1 MDIQWTAKSFNELT
15 TTDLYE
21 IIVLREAVFVV
32 EQNCVYQD
40 ADGKDFAA
48 LHLCGKHNGA
58 LVAYCRIYP
67 ENGAIHIGRVVTA
80 SEYRKMGLAYE
91 LMQRAHHFTASKFQ
105 GFKEIHISAQKYLE
119 KFYRKLGYKVVGDE
133 YLEDGIPHIEMHRLV
148 PESQA
153 GR

>member
-15 TTDLYE
+15 AADLYE

-67 ENGAIHIGRVVTA
+67 EKGAIHIGRVVTA
-80 SEYRKMGLAYE
+80 SEYRKKGLAYE
-91 LMQRAHHFTASKFQ
+91 LMQKAHDLTARKFPD
-105 GFKEIHISAQKYLE
+105 FKEIHISAQKYLE
-119 KFYRKLGYKVVGDE
+119 EFYLKLGYKVVGEE
-133 YLEDGIPHIEMHRLV
+133 YLEDGIPHIEMHRLL
-148 PESQA
+148 PESQS
-153 GR
+153 